1 MAKTKLRWIFPP
13 AQDLQTIEVKDIKQQ
28 SAVSGQQSAVTQL
41 RPCQYG
47 MNEMGE
53 VVKKLYCTPEQQ
65 PRFFVPYPDGWHE
78 QQPCYN
84 HKRRKDAG
92 LLVGHKSKGGG
103 YDCSFLRQFGN
114 LPCHRAVAYAWCKH
128 PEEAAKDP
136 LWYKYGHGFE
146 CDHKNCDHSN
156 FSPENLEWVKTPEN
170 SRRRYQVEEPLKKAG
185 IAKVYW
191 VRIPLLERLYQ
202 FKQAQLDH
210 FFRLLPTVMAE
221 TPGELNIENIN
232 NAASEAI
239 IRTLHDISRNDS
251 SAT

>member
-13 AQDLQTIEVKDIKQQ
+13 IADLQTIEVKDIKQKSDVRCQ
-28 SAVSGQQSAVTQL
+28 KSDVTLL

-47 MNEMGE
+47 INEQGE

-128 PEEAAKDP
+128 PEEANKDP
-136 LWYKYGHGFE
+136 EWYKYGHGFE
-146 CDHKNCDHSN
+146 CDHKNCDHGDY
-156 FSPENLEWVKTPEN
+156 SPENLEWVKTPEN
-170 SRRRYQVEEPLKKAG
+170 NRRRRKVEEPLQKLYGKTFIRLIAYEHLDQIFALTDEQLALFLSRLPEQFAG
-185 IAKVYW
+185 
-191 VRIPLLERLYQ
+191 
-202 FKQAQLDH
+202 D
-210 FFRLLPTVMAE
+210 TS
-221 TPGELNIENIN
+221 ELSI
-232 NAASEAI
+232 EAI
-239 IRTLHDISRNDS
+239 NRDIEKVLHDFPRNDS